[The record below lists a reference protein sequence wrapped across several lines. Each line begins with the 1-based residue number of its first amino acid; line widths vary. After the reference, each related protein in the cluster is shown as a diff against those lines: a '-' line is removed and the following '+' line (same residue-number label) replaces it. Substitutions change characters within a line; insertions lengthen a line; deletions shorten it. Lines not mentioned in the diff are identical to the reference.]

1 MDRLML
7 LFIGADVY
15 FTKSFIPTKE
25 LYGRQGGTELGTR
38 LPYFKLGYSI
48 LSNNYYL
55 KCNSGDCTNLDLLGE
70 EASVNEETF

>member
-1 MDRLML
+1 M
-7 LFIGADVY
+7 
-15 FTKSFIPTKE
+15 
-25 LYGRQGGTELGTR
+25 GTR
-38 LPYFKLGYSI
+38 FPYFKLGYSI